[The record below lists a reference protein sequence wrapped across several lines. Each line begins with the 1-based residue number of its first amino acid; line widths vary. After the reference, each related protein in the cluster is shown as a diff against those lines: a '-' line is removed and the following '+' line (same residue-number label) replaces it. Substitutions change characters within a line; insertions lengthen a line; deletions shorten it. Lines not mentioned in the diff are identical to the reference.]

1 MTVIVMRRIDGGHW
15 RWRIDD
21 ADDHD
26 DDDNEYDE
34 VLSILLKRK
43 CQSEKAKAQFSSA
56 LWPVFGDVLGDEPK
70 YTGAVYFSECRRLEV
85 PQEQFV
91 KAVAVIWPPR
101 WLFEIL
107 APQAVHRPMEPVVG
121 FVFYQSIFRGHQVS
135 LRFEPPPP
143 TAPVAIIPH
152 AVTKPVYPMCQ

>member
-1 MTVIVMRRIDGGHW
+1 MGDGG
-15 RWRIDD
+15 DD

-34 VLSILLKRK
+34 LLSILQKRK

-91 KAVAVIWPPR
+91 KAVAAIWPPR

-107 APQAVHRPMEPVVG
+107 APHAVHRPIVAVVG
-121 FVFYQSIFRGHQVS
+121 FVFYQPICERHEVNV
-135 LRFEPPPP
+135 RFEPPPP
-143 TAPVAIIPH
+143 TAPVAIIPFT
-152 AVTKPVYPMCQ
+152 VRRP